1 MNKHIFISQSELEMS
16 RNRQHR
22 RLEAMMDSQVKY
34 APALSGGNAERGTSS
49 LDSRDASKKPDT
61 YSQRK
66 KDKDDGSNVSLSGD
80 TKSLWGKNNKDEHMP
95 INTDNHADIF
105 PDITLC
111 RHLTYCPIP
120 ATKKCLFNYGY
131 ESCQVAK
138 FYEKW
143 GR

>member
-22 RLEAMMDSQVKY
+22 RLEAIID
-34 APALSGGNAERGTSS
+34 G
-49 LDSRDASKKPDT
+49 
-61 YSQRK
+61 QRK

-138 FYEKW
+138 FYDRWK
-143 GR
+143 R